1 MLIPNINEMNSN
13 AVTVGLIDDDELYIC
28 ILTTLLELEGMKVLF
43 QAFNGKTGIAEL
55 GVIKPKVL
63 IVDIEMPVMDGYEVI
78 DFVKKTWPD
87 IMIIAHSSL
96 TDIKA
101 QQKAIDCGA
110 GAFITKSGALT
121 NLIGTILTLT
131 KNFEQ

>member
-1 MLIPNINEMNSN
+1 MNSN
-13 AVTVGLIDDDELYIC
+13 AVTVGLIDDDELYTC
-28 ILTTLLELEGMKVLF
+28 ILTTLLEREGMEVLF

-55 GVIKPKVL
+55 APLVFKPKVL
-63 IVDIEMPVMDGYEVI
+63 IVDIQMPVMGGYEVI

-87 IMIIAHSSL
+87 MMIIAHSSL

-110 GAFITKSGALT
+110 DAFILKCGDMTD
-121 NLIGTILTLT
+121 LIGTILELT
-131 KNFEQ
+131 KGIEQ